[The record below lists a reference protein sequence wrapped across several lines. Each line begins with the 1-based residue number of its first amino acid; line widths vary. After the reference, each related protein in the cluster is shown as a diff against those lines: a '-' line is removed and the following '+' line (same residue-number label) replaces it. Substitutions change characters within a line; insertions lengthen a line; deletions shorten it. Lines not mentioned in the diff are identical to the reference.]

1 MESDI
6 NIEVEKIL
14 WKENPSHWNKFGY
27 YIVSII
33 LIPIFGLGLI
43 MLLVVFLKL
52 KYTIYTLTDQRLIIQ
67 TGVFSRSI
75 ESIEL
80 YRIKDIKLN
89 SSFTQRIVGIG
100 NILMVSSDKSTPLIS
115 LCGFNNPNIKFNQ
128 LRVSV
133 ETCRLKKGVKEFDQN
148 DRIV

>member
-43 MLLVVFLKL
+43 MVLVVFLKL

-67 TGVFSRSI
+67 TGVFSRSL
-75 ESIEL
+75 ESI
-80 YRIKDIKLN
+80 
-89 SSFTQRIVGIG
+89 
-100 NILMVSSDKSTPLIS
+100 
-115 LCGFNNPNIKFNQ
+115 
-128 LRVSV
+128 
-133 ETCRLKKGVKEFDQN
+133 
-148 DRIV
+148 